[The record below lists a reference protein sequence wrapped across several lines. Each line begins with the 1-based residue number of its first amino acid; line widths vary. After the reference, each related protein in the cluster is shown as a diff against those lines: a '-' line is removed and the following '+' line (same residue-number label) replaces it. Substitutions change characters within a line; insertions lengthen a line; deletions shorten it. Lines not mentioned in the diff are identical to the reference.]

1 MFTRGGSRQIAV
13 FCEQSDMTSVIIVDD
28 QATNR
33 LLLSRLASSI
43 ERDVQVAVFDDPI
56 GALTECGQRA
66 PDLIISDYK
75 LGPMSGAE
83 FIQRL
88 RAISECHDIPV
99 MVLTAYDERTFRM
112 AALEAGATD
121 FLLSPVDHTEFLSR
135 ARNLLRLRKQQKLL
149 EGRAT
154 VLADELLESER
165 AREEIARNDREVL
178 KQVIDTVPAF
188 IMAAD
193 QSGRCIF
200 VNASQARY
208 AGGAPT
214 DYVGQ
219 PIGQLLGDR
228 AALAFEQDRQIFLN
242 GQPMPSVEE
251 EIIGRDSTRR
261 IFDTIKTPLRDARQ
275 NIVGVVTIST
285 DITARKAAEEQM
297 TYMAHHDVLTGLP
310 NRSLLLDRMQIEINA
325 AQQSGD
331 RFALLFL
338 DLDRF
343 KAVNDGFGH
352 PVGDWLLQ
360 EIAARLTE
368 NCCAGDMV
376 ARLGGDEFAILHA
389 GLGPSGDPAV
399 LADRVVRSVTAPITH
414 KGYPLYTSVSVGV
427 TVFPI
432 DGQDADTLQR
442 NADLAMYQAKADGKN
457 TYRFFH
463 PALTDK
469 MDKLLKLE
477 AEIREA
483 LRLEQFTLRYQ
494 PQIDLRKGTICG
506 FEALLRWERP
516 GDGLLLPARF
526 LPVAEE
532 SGLIADIGAWVIK
545 TAATDAAGWL
555 RDSGRGLRVAVN
567 VSPSQF
573 LRQDVFALVS
583 EILDTTG
590 LPTELLDLELTEST
604 LLDDRPRTSEMLSA
618 LADRGIQFSID
629 DFGMGYASLRYFKR
643 ISIARI
649 KIDQSYIRNFPASPE
664 DRAIVE
670 SAIALGRTLGIP
682 VLAEGVET
690 AQELSAV
697 RDVGCDQAQGFYF
710 GKLLTHEQVLPL
722 VRQKLDWRT

>member
-1 MFTRGGSRQIAV
+1 
-13 FCEQSDMTSVIIVDD
+13 MTSVLIVDD

-33 LLLSRLASSI
+33 LLLARLASSI
-43 ERDVQVAVFDDPI
+43 ESDIQVAVFEDPI

-83 FIQRL
+83 FIHRL
-88 RAISECHDIPV
+88 RAISECHDVPI

-135 ARNLLRLRKQQKLL
+135 ARNLLQLRKQQKLL
-149 EGRAT
+149 ESRAT
-154 VLADELLESER
+154 VLADELLQSER
-165 AREEIARNDREVL
+165 AREEIVRNDREVL
-178 KQVIDTVPAF
+178 EQVIDTVPAF

-193 QSGRCIF
+193 RSGRCIF
-200 VNASQARY
+200 VNSRQARH
-208 AGGAPT
+208 AGGAPS

-219 PIGQLLGDR
+219 PIGRLLANR
-228 AALAFEQDRQIFLN
+228 AGLALEQDHQIFLS
-242 GQPMPSVEE
+242 GRAMPSIEE
-251 EIIGRDSTRR
+251 AIIGHDGTRR
-261 IFDTIKTPLRDARQ
+261 IFETVKTPLRDALQ

-285 DITARKAAEEQM
+285 DITARKVAEEQM
-297 TYMAHHDVLTGLP
+297 THMAHHDALTGLP
-310 NRSLLLDRMQIEINA
+310 NRVLLLDRVQMEIDA
-325 AQQSGD
+325 ARQSGD

-360 EIAARLTE
+360 EIANRLTE
-368 NCCAGDMV
+368 NCSAQDMV
-376 ARLGGDEFAILHA
+376 ARLGGDEFAILHV

-427 TVFPI
+427 TVFPT
-432 DGQDADTLQR
+432 DAQDAETLQR

-463 PALTDK
+463 PTLTDK
-469 MDKLLKLE
+469 MDSLLQLE

-494 PQIDLRKGTICG
+494 PQIDLRNGMICG
-506 FEALLRWERP
+506 VEALLRWERP

-545 TAATDAAGWL
+545 TAATHAAAWL
-555 RDSGRGLRVAVN
+555 RDGGCGLRVAVN

-583 EILDTTG
+583 QTLDTTG

-604 LLDDRPRTSEMLSA
+604 LLDDRPRTAEMLHA
-618 LADRGIQFSID
+618 LADRGVQFSID

-643 ISIARI
+643 VSISRI
-649 KIDQSYIRNFPASPE
+649 KIDQSYIRNFPASLE
-664 DRAIVE
+664 DRAIVD

-697 RDVGCDQAQGFYF
+697 RHVGCDQAQGFYF

-722 VRQKLDWRT
+722 VHRQKFDWPI

>member
-1 MFTRGGSRQIAV
+1 
-13 FCEQSDMTSVIIVDD
+13 
-28 QATNR
+28 
-33 LLLSRLASSI
+33 
-43 ERDVQVAVFDDPI
+43 
-56 GALTECGQRA
+56 
-66 PDLIISDYK
+66 
-75 LGPMSGAE
+75 
-83 FIQRL
+83 
-88 RAISECHDIPV
+88 
-99 MVLTAYDERTFRM
+99 
-112 AALEAGATD
+112 
-121 FLLSPVDHTEFLSR
+121 
-135 ARNLLRLRKQQKLL
+135 
-149 EGRAT
+149 
-154 VLADELLESER
+154 
-165 AREEIARNDREVL
+165 
-178 KQVIDTVPAF
+178 
-188 IMAAD
+188 
-193 QSGRCIF
+193 
-200 VNASQARY
+200 
-208 AGGAPT
+208 
-214 DYVGQ
+214 
-219 PIGQLLGDR
+219 
-228 AALAFEQDRQIFLN
+228 
-242 GQPMPSVEE
+242 MPSIEE
-251 EIIGRDSTRR
+251 EIIGRDGTRR
-261 IFDTIKTPLRDARQ
+261 IFDTVKTPLRDARQ

-285 DITARKAAEEQM
+285 DITARKVAEEQM
-297 TYMAHHDVLTGLP
+297 THMAHHDALTGLP
-310 NRSLLLDRMQIEINA
+310 NRVLLLDRIQMEISA

-360 EIAARLTE
+360 EIATRLAE
-368 NCCAGDMV
+368 NCCAQDMV
-376 ARLGGDEFAILHA
+376 ARLGGDEFAILHV

-427 TVFPI
+427 TVFPT
-432 DGQDADTLQR
+432 DGQDAETLQR

-463 PALTDK
+463 PTLTDK
-469 MDKLLKLE
+469 MDTLIQLE

-494 PQIDLRKGTICG
+494 PQIDLRNGMICG
-506 FEALLRWERP
+506 VEALLRWEKP

-545 TAATDAAGWL
+545 TAATHAAAWL

-583 EILDTTG
+583 QTLDTTG

-604 LLDDRPRTSEMLSA
+604 LLDDRPRTAEMLHA
-618 LADRGIQFSID
+618 LADLGIRFSID
-629 DFGMGYASLRYFKR
+629 DFGVGYASLRYFKR
-643 ISIARI
+643 ISIGRI

-664 DRAIVE
+664 DRAIVD
-670 SAIALGRTLGIP
+670 SAIALGRALGIP

-697 RDVGCDQAQGFYF
+697 RHVGCDQAQGFYF

-722 VRQKLDWRT
+722 VHRQKLDWRI

>member
-1 MFTRGGSRQIAV
+1 
-13 FCEQSDMTSVIIVDD
+13 MTSVLIVDD

-33 LLLSRLASSI
+33 LLLARLASSI
-43 ERDVQVAVFDDPI
+43 ESDIQVAVFEDPI

-83 FIQRL
+83 FIHRL
-88 RAISECHDIPV
+88 RAISECHDVPI

-135 ARNLLRLRKQQKLL
+135 ARNLLQLRKQQKLL
-149 EGRAT
+149 ESRAT
-154 VLADELLESER
+154 VLADELLQSER
-165 AREEIARNDREVL
+165 AREEIVRNDREVL
-178 KQVIDTVPAF
+178 EQVIDTVPAF

-193 QSGRCIF
+193 RSGRCIF
-200 VNASQARY
+200 VNSRQARH
-208 AGGAPT
+208 AGGAPS

-219 PIGQLLGDR
+219 PIGRLLANR
-228 AALAFEQDRQIFLN
+228 AELALEQDHQIFLS
-242 GQPMPSVEE
+242 GRAMPSIEE
-251 EIIGRDSTRR
+251 AIIGHDGTRR
-261 IFDTIKTPLRDARQ
+261 IFETVKTPLRDALQ

-285 DITARKAAEEQM
+285 DITARKVAEEQM
-297 TYMAHHDVLTGLP
+297 THMAHHDALTGLP
-310 NRSLLLDRMQIEINA
+310 NRVLLLDRIQMEIDA
-325 AQQSGD
+325 ARQSGD

-360 EIAARLTE
+360 EIANRLTE
-368 NCCAGDMV
+368 NCSAQDMV
-376 ARLGGDEFAILHA
+376 ARLGGDEFAILHV

-427 TVFPI
+427 TVFPT
-432 DGQDADTLQR
+432 DGQDAETLQR

-463 PALTDK
+463 PTLTDK
-469 MDKLLKLE
+469 MDSLLQLE

-494 PQIDLRKGTICG
+494 PQIDLRNGMICG
-506 FEALLRWERP
+506 VEALLRWERP

-545 TAATDAAGWL
+545 TAATHAAAWL
-555 RDSGRGLRVAVN
+555 RDGGCGLRVAVN

-583 EILDTTG
+583 QTLDTTG

-604 LLDDRPRTSEMLSA
+604 LLDDRPRTAEMLHA
-618 LADRGIQFSID
+618 LADRGVQFSID

-643 ISIARI
+643 VSISRI
-649 KIDQSYIRNFPASPE
+649 KIDQSYIRNFPASLE
-664 DRAIVE
+664 DRAIVD

-697 RDVGCDQAQGFYF
+697 RHVGCDQAQGFYF

-722 VRQKLDWRT
+722 VHRQKFDWPI

>member
-1 MFTRGGSRQIAV
+1 
-13 FCEQSDMTSVIIVDD
+13 MTSVFIVDD

-43 ERDVQVAVFDDPI
+43 ESDIQVAAFDDPI
-56 GALTECGQRA
+56 GALTECGQRT
-66 PDLIISDYK
+66 PDLVISDYK
-75 LGPMSGAE
+75 LGQMSGAE

-88 RAISECHDIPV
+88 RSINQCHDVPI

-135 ARNLLRLRKQQKLL
+135 ARNLLQLRKQQKRL

-154 VLADELLESER
+154 VLADELLQSER

-178 KQVIDTVPAF
+178 GQVIDTVPAF

-208 AGGAPT
+208 AGGSPS

-219 PIGQLLGDR
+219 PITLLLGDR
-228 AALAFEQDRQIFLN
+228 STLALAQDREIFLT
-242 GQPMPSVEE
+242 GQPMSGLEE
-251 EIIGRDSTRR
+251 EITGRDGARR
-261 IFDTIKTPLRDARQ
+261 LFDTIKTPLRDARH

-297 TYMAHHDVLTGLP
+297 TYMAHHDALTGLP
-310 NRSLLLDRMQIEINA
+310 NRVLLLHRLQMEIESARQN
-325 AQQSGD
+325 G
-331 RFALLFL
+331 RKFALLFL

-352 PVGDWLLQ
+352 PVGDWMLQ
-360 EIAARLTE
+360 EIATRLTE
-368 NCCAGDMV
+368 ACSAEDLV
-376 ARLGGDEFAILHA
+376 ARLGGDEFAILHV
-389 GLGPSGDPAV
+389 GFGTSYDPAV
-399 LADRVVRSVTAPITH
+399 LADRVVRAATAPISH

-427 TVFPI
+427 TVFPT
-432 DGQDADTLQR
+432 DGQDAETLQR

-457 TYRFFH
+457 TYRFFYST
-463 PALTDK
+463 LTEK
-469 MDKLLKLE
+469 MESLLRLE
-477 AEIREA
+477 VEVREA
-483 LRLEQFTLRYQ
+483 LKLEQFTLRYQ
-494 PQIDLRKGTICG
+494 PQIDLRTGVICG
-506 FEALLRWERP
+506 VEALLRWERP
-516 GDGLLLPARF
+516 GDDLLLPARF

-545 TAATDAAGWL
+545 TAATHAATWL
-555 RDSGRGLRVAVN
+555 RDNGRGLRVAVN

-573 LRQDVFALVS
+573 LRQDVFALVTQT
-583 EILDTTG
+583 LDATG
-590 LPTELLDLELTEST
+590 LPSELLDLELTEST
-604 LLDDRPRTSEMLSA
+604 LLDDRPQIAEMLRA
-618 LADRGIQFSID
+618 LTDRGVHFSID

-643 ISIARI
+643 VSIGRI

-670 SAIALGRTLGIP
+670 SAIALGRALGIP

-690 AQELSAV
+690 AQELLAV
-697 RDVGCDQAQGFYF
+697 RQAGCDQAQGFYF
-710 GKLLTHEQVLPL
+710 GKLLTYDQVLPL
-722 VRQKLDWRT
+722 LHRPIGDWCT

>member
-1 MFTRGGSRQIAV
+1 
-13 FCEQSDMTSVIIVDD
+13 MTSVLIVDD

-33 LLLSRLASSI
+33 LLLARLASSI
-43 ERDVQVAVFDDPI
+43 ESDIQVAVFEDPI

-83 FIQRL
+83 FIHRL
-88 RAISECHDIPV
+88 RAISECHDVPI

-135 ARNLLRLRKQQKLL
+135 ARNLLQLRKQQKLL
-149 EGRAT
+149 ESRAT
-154 VLADELLESER
+154 VLADELLQSER
-165 AREEIARNDREVL
+165 AREEIVRNDREVL
-178 KQVIDTVPAF
+178 EQVIDTVPAF

-193 QSGRCIF
+193 RSGRCIF
-200 VNASQARY
+200 VNSRQARH
-208 AGGAPT
+208 AGGAPS

-219 PIGQLLGDR
+219 PIGRLLANR
-228 AALAFEQDRQIFLN
+228 AGLALEQDHQIFLS
-242 GQPMPSVEE
+242 GRAMPSIEE
-251 EIIGRDSTRR
+251 AIIGHDGTRR
-261 IFDTIKTPLRDARQ
+261 IFETVKTPLRDALQ

-285 DITARKAAEEQM
+285 DITARKVAEEQM
-297 TYMAHHDVLTGLP
+297 THMAHHDALTGLP
-310 NRSLLLDRMQIEINA
+310 NRVLLLDRVQMEIDA
-325 AQQSGD
+325 ARQSGD

-360 EIAARLTE
+360 EIANRLTE
-368 NCCAGDMV
+368 NCSAQDMV
-376 ARLGGDEFAILHA
+376 ARLGGDEFAILHV

-427 TVFPI
+427 TVFPT
-432 DGQDADTLQR
+432 DAQDAETLQR

-463 PALTDK
+463 PTLTDK
-469 MDKLLKLE
+469 MDSLLQLE

-494 PQIDLRKGTICG
+494 PQIDLRNGMICG
-506 FEALLRWERP
+506 VEALLRWERP

-545 TAATDAAGWL
+545 TAATHAAAWL
-555 RDSGRGLRVAVN
+555 RDGGWRSTRGGKCLSVAVLAPGC
-567 VSPSQF
+567 VCPSQPNIGHD
-573 LRQDVFALVS
+573 R
-583 EILDTTG
+583 
-590 LPTELLDLELTEST
+590 ST
-604 LLDDRPRTSEMLSA
+604 DRTARSR
-618 LADRGIQFSID
+618 ADGEH
-629 DFGMGYASLRYFKR
+629 
-643 ISIARI
+643 IA
-649 KIDQSYIRNFPASPE
+649 
-664 DRAIVE
+664 
-670 SAIALGRTLGIP
+670 
-682 VLAEGVET
+682 
-690 AQELSAV
+690 
-697 RDVGCDQAQGFYF
+697 
-710 GKLLTHEQVLPL
+710 
-722 VRQKLDWRT
+722 